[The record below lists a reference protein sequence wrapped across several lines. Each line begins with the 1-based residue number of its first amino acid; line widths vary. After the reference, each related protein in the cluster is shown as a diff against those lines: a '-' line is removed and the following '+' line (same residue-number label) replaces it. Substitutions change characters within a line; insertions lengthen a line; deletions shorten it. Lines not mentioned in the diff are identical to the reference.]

1 MRKVAQLYYK
11 YGTMNSGKTIEILK
25 VAHNYEE
32 QGKPVVIMTS
42 ALDTRDAF
50 GVVSSRIGMRR
61 EAVAIDD
68 EMDIF
73 AFIEKIERILKT
85 RSVSGWDEARQ
96 GQDSPSQVLSMYT
109 DDDCASGNGATTG
122 NGLLL

>member
-1 MRKVAQLYYK
+1 MDYLSHLASMALKSRGSKMFTIQDGHEMTITPA
-11 YGTMNSGKTIEILK
+11 GDGKTMHI
-25 VAHNYEE
+25 N
-32 QGKPVVIMTS
+32 
-42 ALDTRDAF
+42 
-50 GVVSSRIGMRR
+50 
-61 EAVAIDD
+61 IDD
-68 EMDIF
+68 GASYKTKGVG

-85 RSVSGWDEARQ
+85 RSVIGWDEARQ